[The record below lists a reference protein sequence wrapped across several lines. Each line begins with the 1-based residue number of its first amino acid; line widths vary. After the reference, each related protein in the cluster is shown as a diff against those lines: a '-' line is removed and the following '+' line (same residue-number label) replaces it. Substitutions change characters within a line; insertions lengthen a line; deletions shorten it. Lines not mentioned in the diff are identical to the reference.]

1 MAERL
6 AAAGATTAAAA
17 RSGAPAARPTDGV
30 VVTAMRRRHLRAVT
44 AIERQVNPHPW
55 SYGLFAGELR
65 MPSSRAWVV
74 ARERTRVVGFG
85 GLMTVLEE
93 GHITNVAVDPEFH
106 RRHVA
111 TRMLLVLAAEAV
123 ARGVVDLTLEVRV
136 SNRPAQQLYQR
147 FGFAP
152 GGVRRRYYQDNGE
165 DALVMWAHD
174 LTSSEAVDRRA
185 AIEAALPVALR
196 CEP

>member
-1 MAERL
+1 
-6 AAAGATTAAAA
+6 
-17 RSGAPAARPTDGV
+17 
-30 VVTAMRRRHLRAVT
+30 
-44 AIERQVNPHPW
+44 
-55 SYGLFAGELR
+55 
-65 MPSSRAWVV
+65 
-74 ARERTRVVGFG
+74 
-85 GLMTVLEE
+85 
-93 GHITNVAVDPEFH
+93 
-106 RRHVA
+106 
-111 TRMLLVLAAEAV
+111 MLLVLAAEAV

-136 SNRPAQQLYQR
+136 SNRAAQQLYQR

-174 LTSSEAVDRRA
+174 IASSEALDRRA